1 MLNSVCLMGRLG
13 ADPELRNTP
22 NGIPVTTFRL
32 AVDRTYQAKGQEKQT
47 DWVDI
52 VAWRSTAE
60 FAAKYFRKGSLMA
73 VQGYLQTRR
82 YADRE
87 GNNRTAVEVVAEH
100 IFFAP
105 AVGAT
110 RLHVGDIQT
119 LEARD
124 VTGRQTRPP
133 QACSPQVR
141 APSGEQDAPW
151 GERNTGSGSPRRDD
165 GVDVPYT
172 THGEPRDT
180 GAGSYP
186 EPRRDVPPAR
196 GDFEEIV
203 GDDELPF

>member
-73 VQGYLQTRR
+73 VQGSLQTRR

-105 AVGAT
+105 GGGPAGSTPAAGNSRLDAGGMQASGA
-110 RLHVGDIQT
+110 
-119 LEARD
+119 
-124 VTGRQTRPP
+124 
-133 QACSPQVR
+133 R
-141 APSGEQDAPW
+141 APGGEA
-151 GERNTGSGSPRRDD
+151 
-165 GVDVPYT
+165 DVPYT

-186 EPRRDVPPAR
+186 DSMRDVPPAR

>member
-13 ADPELRNTP
+13 ADPELRTTP

-100 IFFAP
+100 VFFASSK
-105 AVGAT
+105 A
-110 RLHVGDIQT
+110 
-119 LEARD
+119 E
-124 VTGRQTRPP
+124 
-133 QACSPQVR
+133 S
-141 APSGEQDAPW
+141 S
-151 GERNTGSGSPRRDD
+151 

>member
-73 VQGYLQTRR
+73 VQGSLQARR
-82 YADRE
+82 YTDRE

-105 AVGAT
+105 AAGAFAS
-110 RLHVGDIQT
+110 R
-119 LEARD
+119 
-124 VTGRQTRPP
+124 
-133 QACSPQVR
+133 
-141 APSGEQDAPW
+141 
-151 GERNTGSGSPRRDD
+151 
-165 GVDVPYT
+165 
-172 THGEPRDT
+172 
-180 GAGSYP
+180 
-186 EPRRDVPPAR
+186 
-196 GDFEEIV
+196 
-203 GDDELPF
+203 

>member
-13 ADPELRNTP
+13 ADPELRTTP

-73 VQGYLQTRR
+73 VQGSLQTRR
-82 YADRE
+82 YTDRE

-105 AVGAT
+105 G
-110 RLHVGDIQT
+110 G
-119 LEARD
+119 
-124 VTGRQTRPP
+124 G
-133 QACSPQVR
+133 
-141 APSGEQDAPW
+141 QDAPW
-151 GERNTGSGSPRRDD
+151 GERNTGTGNPRRDD
-165 GVDVPYT
+165 GADVPYT

-186 EPRRDVPPAR
+186 GSMRDVPPAR